1 MAGGAWSELKIARA
15 SHTPAADVLLVDT
28 TGELN
33 HFYALA
39 TVIFVGKSL
48 TSHGG
53 QNVIEAAVFAKP
65 IVIGPYT
72 ENFTTV
78 IADFR
83 TANALIQVPDA
94 SALERAVAELW
105 ADNQAAQAYGRW
117 AEQVV
122 HDKAGA
128 IRASAECLLSLLLN

>member
-1 MAGGAWSELKIARA
+1 
-15 SHTPAADVLLVDT
+15 VDT
-28 TGELN
+28 TGELK

-39 TVIFVGKSL
+39 TLIFVGKSL

-65 IVIGPYT
+65 IIVGPHT

-83 TANALIQVPDA
+83 TANALIQVADA
-94 SALERAVAELW
+94 AGLERAVTELW
-105 ADNQAAQAYGRW
+105 FDQPACLAYGQR
-117 AEQVV
+117 AEQMVRA
-122 HDKAGA
+122 KAGA
-128 IRASAECLLSLLLN
+128 IRASAECLLRLLVT